1 MATITISKQELRGA
15 IKESVREALAEELIY
30 LRAAFVP
37 SVSEREQEDIERRY
51 KIPSRTVAKSRTF
64 RV

>member
-1 MATITISKQELRGA
+1 M
-15 IKESVREALAEELIY
+15 REALAEELIY